1 MEAASTKAVK
11 RGSLPSW
18 NELALQAGIKPEPA
32 ANGLALWLQGARV
45 DGFRQW
51 ERIKAVQ
58 ATEFTVEPGILAIT
72 AIVVQARQGKGLSN
86 KIKRLFGRGG
96 ADSWTIPG
104 GGTAEQWGERQSDCL
119 LVWSENG
126 HSQLDE
132 AWIQSRWPR
141 LKRAQQ
147 LGGNLFLVVGVRPP
161 GVDDDVAKTIGCPR
175 QFAEQLLASVRST
188 GDPRQEISALTDL
201 GLMDLSEGR
210 TAQSVARLEEA
221 LALSEKLGDR
231 PLEGDVLV
239 NIGRATLYTGD
250 MNRSLGFLKRA
261 IDYARESGDRFAE
274 KSALEFAGIALA
286 KSGNPNGALA
296 AWETALRLANATGHE
311 KQSADLHWHMAVLYG
326 ELDRRDQAIEHGQAA
341 IAIMKKMG
349 NPHASIYSDHLTRFL
364 DDDGSTLG
372 QVPEMGAEDP
382 YGTGSFV
389 ISASAAPTRK
399 GPGFLRMAVSA
410 ATAAAKF
417 VGSGLKTVPPSTLHR
432 RLRTCD
438 ACQHHTGLR
447 CRLCGC
453 FTHAKARLPHERCP
467 AGKWLE

>member
-11 RGSLPSW
+11 RGSLPGW
-18 NELALQAGIKPEPA
+18 NDLALQPGIKPEPA
-32 ANGLALWLQGARV
+32 TNGLALWLQGPRG

-58 ATEFTVEPGILAIT
+58 ATEFTVEPGVLAIT

-86 KIKRLFGRGG
+86 KIKRLFGRGA

-104 GGTAEQWGERQSDCL
+104 EGLAEQWGERQNDCL

-126 HSQLDE
+126 NTQLNE
-132 AWIQSRWPR
+132 AWLQSRWPG

-147 LGGNLFLVVGVRPP
+147 LGAKLFLVVGVHPP
-161 GVDDDVAKTIGCPR
+161 GVDDGVAKTVGCPR
-175 QFAEQLLASVRST
+175 QFAEQLLASVRSA
-188 GDPRQEISALTDL
+188 GDPRQEIAALTDL

-210 TAQSVARLEEA
+210 TAQSVTRLEEA
-221 LALSEKLGDR
+221 LALAEKLGDR

-239 NIGRATLYTGD
+239 NLGRATLYTGN
-250 MNRSLGFLKRA
+250 MNRTLDILNRG

-274 KSALEFAGIALA
+274 KSALEFVGIALA
-286 KSGNPNGALA
+286 KSGNPNAALT
-296 AWETALRLANATGHE
+296 AWETALGLAEALGHE
-311 KQSADLHWHMAVLYG
+311 KQSADLHWHMAVLHG
-326 ELDRRDQAIEHGQAA
+326 ELDRRDQALEHAQAA
-341 IAIMKKMG
+341 IAIMEKMG
-349 NPHASIYSDHLTRFL
+349 SPHATIYSDHLSRYL
-364 DDDGSTLG
+364 DDDGSILG
-372 QVPEMGAEDP
+372 QFPDLGVEDP

-389 ISASAAPTRK
+389 INASAAPTRK
-399 GPGFLRMAVSA
+399 GPGLLRMAVSA

-438 ACQHHTGLR
+438 ACLHHTGLR